1 MTPPKLIK
9 NNLLQ
14 LLSKVNTP
22 YQTRNNFKFTG
33 CIPYKRIVETGL
45 GDLRLDSK
53 SWLILDY
60 IKDWF
65 FSNSKRKKIIIE
77 NGDTFVWINYRYM
90 IKSLPTLHLTKPTIS
105 RRIKKLESLGFIK
118 TKRINGK
125 ALYVSLTKLTIEIY
139 RTEKLKQGV
148 SLVKRSIFSN
158 KDLSS
163 ISRPITKKSITI
175 NINNSNYFQKN
186 FETDTIAGKIS
197 LSKESLPLK
206 ERAFPLKTSS
216 PLKEDTD
223 LDTLLSRIAK
233 RFNFD
238 LDEIKKEAQE
248 RLERERKVYF
258 HKMKADPNRVS
269 LKEIQKTLKF
279 LTNEG
284 ISSKSRNYCSYGDLR
299 DFSSLEDVINEM
311 LCEFNF
317 M

>member
-1 MTPPKLIK
+1 MINTKLIK

-22 YQTRNNFKFTG
+22 YQPQNNFKFTG

-45 GDLRLDSK
+45 GDLRLDLK

-65 FSNSKRKKIIIE
+65 FSNSKRKKVIIE
-77 NGDTFVWINYRYM
+77 NGNTFVWINYRYM

-118 TKRINGK
+118 TKRFNGK
-125 ALYVSLTKLTIEIY
+125 ALYVSLTKLSIEIY
-139 RTEKLKQGV
+139 RCDGLKQGV
-148 SLVKRSIFSN
+148 SLVKRSTFSN
-158 KDLSS
+158 EDLVSTPE
-163 ISRPITKKSITI
+163 PITKKSITI
-175 NINNSNYFQKN
+175 NINSKYFQKN

-197 LSKESLPLK
+197 FSKESFPLK
-206 ERAFPLKTSS
+206 EKAFPLKTSS

-248 RLERERKVYF
+248 KLERERKFYF

-269 LKEIQKTLKF
+269 LKEIQKTLDF
-279 LTNEG
+279 LTNEN
-284 ISSKSRNYCSYGDLR
+284 IYSHSRSYCSYGDLR
-299 DFSSLEDVINEM
+299 DFSSLGDVINEM

>member
-1 MTPPKLIK
+1 MIKTAPTK

-22 YQTRNNFKFTG
+22 YQSQNNFKFTG

-45 GDLRLDSK
+45 GDLRLDLK

-65 FSNSKRKKIIIE
+65 FSNSKRKKVIIE

-90 IKSLPTLHLTKPTIS
+90 IKSLPTLKLTKPTIS
-105 RRIKKLESLGFIK
+105 RKIKKLEALGFIK

-125 ALYVSLTKLTIEIY
+125 ALYVTLTKLSIEIY
-139 RTEKLKQGV
+139 GRDGLKQGV
-148 SLVKRSIFSN
+148 SLVKRSTFSN

-163 ISRPITKKSITI
+163 TPRPITQKSITT
-175 NINNSNYFQKN
+175 NINNKYFQKN
-186 FETDTIAGKIS
+186 FETDTIAEKIS
-197 LSKESLPLK
+197 FSKEAFPLK
-206 ERAFPLKTSS
+206 ERSSPLKTSS
-216 PLKEDTD
+216 PLKENTD
-223 LDTLLSRIAK
+223 LDTLLNRITK

-238 LDEIKKEAQE
+238 LNELKKEAQE
-248 RLERERKVYF
+248 RLERERKLYF
-258 HKMKADPNRVS
+258 HKMKANPNRVS
-269 LKEIQKTLKF
+269 LKEIQKTLDF

-284 ISSKSRNYCSYGDLR
+284 ISSRNYCSYGNLK
-299 DFSSLEDVINEM
+299 DFSSIGDVINKM
-311 LCEFNF
+311 LCKFDF

>member
-22 YQTRNNFKFTG
+22 YQPRNNFKFTG

-45 GDLRLDSK
+45 GDLRLDLK

-65 FSNSKRKKIIIE
+65 FSNSKRKKVIIE
-77 NGDTFVWINYRYM
+77 NGNTFVWINYRYM

-125 ALYVSLTKLTIEIY
+125 ALYISLTKLTIEIY
-139 RTEKLKQGV
+139 RRDGLKQGV
-148 SLVKRSIFSN
+148 SLVKRSTFSN
-158 KDLSS
+158 KDLVSTP
-163 ISRPITKKSITI
+163 RPITKKSIII
-175 NINNSNYFQKN
+175 NINNTNENKN
-186 FETDTIAGKIS
+186 KVDTIAGNINFS
-197 LSKESLPLK
+197 
-206 ERAFPLKTSS
+206 KTSS
-216 PLKEDTD
+216 PLKEITD
-223 LDTLLSRIAK
+223 LDTLLSKIAK
-233 RFNFD
+233 KFNFD
-238 LDEIKKEAQE
+238 LNKIKKDAQE
-248 RLERERKVYF
+248 KLEKERAIYWN
-258 HKMKADPNRVS
+258 KMKTNPNRVS

-284 ISSKSRNYCSYGDLR
+284 TYSKHRNYCSYGDLR

>member
-1 MTPPKLIK
+1 MTNPNFIK

-65 FSNSKRKKIIIE
+65 FSNSKRKKVIIE
-77 NGDTFVWINYRYM
+77 NGNTFVWINYRYM
-90 IKSLPTLHLTKPTIS
+90 IKCLPTLHLTKPTIS

-118 TKRINGK
+118 TKRFNGK
-125 ALYVSLTKLTIEIY
+125 ALYISLTKLTIEIY

-148 SLVKRSIFSN
+148 SLVKRSTFSN
-158 KDLSS
+158 EDLSS
-163 ISRPITKKSITI
+163 IPRPITKKSITI
-175 NINNSNYFQKN
+175 NVNNTNENVYSYA
-186 FETDTIAGKIS
+186 DTIAEKIS
-197 LSKESLPLK
+197 FSKESFPLEEK
-206 ERAFPLKTSS
+206 AFPLKTSS

-238 LDEIKKEAQE
+238 LDEIKKKAIDQ
-248 RLERERKVYF
+248 LERERKFYF

-284 ISSKSRNYCSYGDLR
+284 ITSKSRNYCSYGDLR
-299 DFSSLEDVINEM
+299 DFSSLGDVINEM

>member
-1 MTPPKLIK
+1 MINTKLIK

-14 LLSKVNTP
+14 LLSKVNTL
-22 YQTRNNFKFTG
+22 YQPRNNFKFTG

-45 GDLRLDSK
+45 GDLRLDLK

-65 FSNSKRKKIIIE
+65 FSNSKRKKVIIE

-90 IKSLPTLHLTKPTIS
+90 IKSLSTLHLTKPTIS

-118 TKRINGK
+118 TKRINGR
-125 ALYVSLTKLTIEIY
+125 ALYVSLTKLSIEIY

-148 SLVKRSIFSN
+148 SLVKRSTSSN
-158 KDLSS
+158 EDLSS
-163 ISRPITKKSITI
+163 IPKPITKESITI
-175 NINNSNYFQKN
+175 NKNSNYFQKN
-186 FETDTIAGKIS
+186 FETDTIAEKIS
-197 LSKESLPLK
+197 FSKESFPLK

-248 RLERERKVYF
+248 KLERERKLYF

-284 ISSKSRNYCSYGDLR
+284 IYSKRRNYCSYRDLR
-299 DFSSLEDVINEM
+299 DFSSLGDVINEM